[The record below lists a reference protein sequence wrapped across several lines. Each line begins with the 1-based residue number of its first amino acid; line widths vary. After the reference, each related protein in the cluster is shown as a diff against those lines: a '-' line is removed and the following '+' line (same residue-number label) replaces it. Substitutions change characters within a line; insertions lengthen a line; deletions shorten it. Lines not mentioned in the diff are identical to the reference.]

1 MNVSGSRDHQRC
13 LFETLYKLPQ
23 LDWLGHDVPED
34 SHLTVLEYPKLLSR
48 LREAS
53 FHWKW
58 NSHLLSTT
66 GGIEG
71 LGIGFDGS
79 NVQADGGNAMWIML
93 RKIPNLKRA
102 TMRSVPTS
110 NLAGVASVPHIKD
123 PKIVI
128 PDMDLDEDVKTL
140 VARLKGVRVKVVEW
154 TRWW

>member
-93 RKIPNLKRA
+93 RKIPNLKKGHNEVGSYLEPGR
-102 TMRSVPTS
+102 RSLS
-110 NLAGVASVPHIKD
+110 ASHQGP
-123 PKIVI
+123 
-128 PDMDLDEDVKTL
+128 ED
-140 VARLKGVRVKVVEW
+140 RNS
-154 TRWW
+154 